1 MKPARLFLSFLSVL
15 SFCAV
20 SCKDPVP
27 EEPATVPV
35 REVLLSRTK
44 ASVKIGQT
52 VTLTAQVLPDNAT
65 DKSLAWASDNE
76 SVARVDAQGVVT
88 GVAEGMAR
96 ISATAGGK
104 SDRCE
109 VTVLYDGVKA
119 TGVKLDSH
127 EMTLKPGTQARLSY
141 TPEPAH
147 TTETAFWSSSDER
160 VVTVAADGTLTGIGE
175 GEAVVT
181 VKLGEFEDRCSV
193 VVLGHIYLTLT
204 DPLEK
209 VIPRAPF
216 PDRKDT
222 VRVAR
227 GETATLQVVV
237 NADKDASGLTPRVLR
252 FAKDGGSGMAVEP
265 GLWWVRKIKCTRH
278 WDEWEGGPAP
288 DEINADFDLYPDCL
302 MPVDKWNVDIS
313 AGDRTCLWV
322 EFDIPRDLAPGLY
335 TGEVAVSG
343 SAGSAFTTT
352 KTFHVQVYEASLPE
366 KQGLTVI
373 NWVHEDLRMMNG
385 GQYTDHNR
393 VYELLENAII
403 PFMNHYGQNC
413 YQFMF
418 ANRGNIGRAWTG
430 YDEKEG
436 RYRWE
441 YDFDYSFGREFEL
454 FLRACPQLAMVH
466 GLNIIAGRDGAGYV
480 MLGYKLGE
488 DGKPLLDGNGEIDY
502 GYYTLDGS
510 REEPAVAMYMD
521 DYFGQFQDWLE
532 SHKTA
537 DGRTWLDMFAQTL
550 QDEPGDELAP
560 AYNQLARY
568 FKHAA
573 PKIKTLEPIGTA
585 LIDDTLLD
593 YPCPTIAHLTDIPA
607 RGNQVQWTYTCMG
620 PQGNYANR
628 FIRIPLIK
636 TRILH
641 WINYR
646 YNAVGYLHWGLC
658 YWYGCPNGNP
668 YEDAYDIS
676 RQYKGSFIGGDM
688 FIVYPGDGELYPS
701 VRLCAMRDGIRDYDL
716 LKMVEARSKADADAF
731 CRRFVIDN
739 ATYDTD
745 ITHFRQ
751 LRRDML
757 EYLSR

>member
-1 MKPARLFLSFLSVL
+1 
-15 SFCAV
+15 
-20 SCKDPVP
+20 
-27 EEPATVPV
+27 
-35 REVLLSRTK
+35 
-44 ASVKIGQT
+44 
-52 VTLTAQVLPDNAT
+52 
-65 DKSLAWASDNE
+65 
-76 SVARVDAQGVVT
+76 
-88 GVAEGMAR
+88 
-96 ISATAGGK
+96 
-104 SDRCE
+104 
-109 VTVLYDGVKA
+109 
-119 TGVKLDSH
+119 
-127 EMTLKPGTQARLSY
+127 
-141 TPEPAH
+141 
-147 TTETAFWSSSDER
+147 
-160 VVTVAADGTLTGIGE
+160 
-175 GEAVVT
+175 
-181 VKLGEFEDRCSV
+181 
-193 VVLGHIYLTLT
+193 
-204 DPLEK
+204 
-209 VIPRAPF
+209 
-216 PDRKDT
+216 
-222 VRVAR
+222 
-227 GETATLQVVV
+227 
-237 NADKDASGLTPRVLR
+237 
-252 FAKDGGSGMAVEP
+252 
-265 GLWWVRKIKCTRH
+265 
-278 WDEWEGGPAP
+278 
-288 DEINADFDLYPDCL
+288 
-302 MPVDKWNVDIS
+302 
-313 AGDRTCLWV
+313 
-322 EFDIPRDLAPGLY
+322 
-335 TGEVAVSG
+335 
-343 SAGSAFTTT
+343 
-352 KTFHVQVYEASLPE
+352 
-366 KQGLTVI
+366 
-373 NWVHEDLRMMNG
+373 MNG

-418 ANRGNIGRAWTG
+418 ANRGNIGRAWTEFDTG
-430 YDEKEG
+430 RN
-436 RYRWE
+436 RYRWV
-441 YDFDYSFGREFEL
+441 YDFDYSFGKEFDL

-466 GLNIIAGRDGAGYV
+466 GLNIIAAREADRYV
-480 MLGYKLGE
+480 MLGYKFGS
-488 DGKPLLDGNGEIDY
+488 DGKPLVDANGEIEY
-502 GYYTLDGS
+502 GYYDLDGTT
-510 REEPAVAMYMD
+510 EVPEVAMYME

-532 SHKTA
+532 SHKLP
-537 DGRTWLDMFAQTL
+537 DGRSWLDIYAQTL
-550 QDEPGDELAP
+550 QDEPGDALAP

-568 FKHAA
+568 FKRAA
-573 PKIKTLEPIGTA
+573 PKVKTLEPIGTN

-593 YPCPTIAHLTDIPA
+593 YPCPTIAHLTDMPA

>member
-1 MKPARLFLSFLSVL
+1 MKRIPLTAAFLLFALF
-15 SFCAV
+15 
-20 SCKDPVP
+20 SCK
-27 EEPATVPV
+27 EPAPPQPEVIPV
-35 REVLLSRTK
+35 REVLISRTV

-52 VTLTAQVLPDNAT
+52 LTLTADVQPRNAT
-65 DKSLAWASDNE
+65 DAALSWSSGDE
-76 SVARVDAQGVVT
+76 SIATVDAQGVVT
-88 GVAEGMAR
+88 GVAEGTTA
-96 ISATAGGK
+96 IVVKAGGK
-104 SDRCE
+104 SDSCAL
-109 VTVLYDGVKA
+109 TVLYDGIRA
-119 TGVKLDSH
+119 TGIRLASH
-127 EMTLKPGTQARLSY
+127 DLTLKTGERVSLPY
-141 TPEPAH
+141 TVEPEH
-147 TTETAFWSSSDER
+147 TTESVAWSCEDPAVVSVADGGVLTGGKVGET
-160 VVTVAADGTLTGIGE
+160 VVTARIGS
-175 GEAVVT
+175 
-181 VKLGEFEDRCSV
+181 FEDRCKVIV
-193 VVLGHIYLTLT
+193 VGDTYLTLT

-209 VIPRAPF
+209 VIPRADY

-227 GETATLQVVV
+227 GETATLQVIIH
-237 NADKDASGLTPRVLR
+237 ADKGATGLTPRVRR
-252 FAKDGGSGMAVEP
+252 FSLGGEGVAVEP
-265 GLWWVRKIKCTRH
+265 GFWWVRKTKCTRH
-278 WDEWEGGPAP
+278 WDEWEGGPAS

-302 MPVDKWNVDIS
+302 MPLGKWDVTI
-313 AGDRTCLWV
+313 APGDRTCLWV
-322 EFDIPRDLAPGLY
+322 EFDIPRDLAPGVY
-335 TGEVAVSG
+335 EGELEVSG
-343 SAGSAFTTT
+343 TDTAPFTAT
-352 KTFHVQVYEASLPE
+352 KRFYVQVYGATLPV
-366 KQGLTVI
+366 KQGLNVI
-373 NWVHEDLRMMNG
+373 NWVHEDLRAMNG

-403 PFMNHYGQNC
+403 PFMNRYGQNC

-418 ANRGNIGRAWTG
+418 ANRGNIGRAWTEF
-430 YDEKEG
+430 DEAKG
-436 RYRWE
+436 RYRWV
-441 YDFDYSFGREFEL
+441 YDFDYAFGKEFNL
-454 FLRACPQLAMVH
+454 FLRACPQLSMVH
-466 GLNIIAGRDGAGYV
+466 GLNIIAARESDRYV
-480 MLGYKLGE
+480 MLGYKLGT
-488 DGKPLLDGNGEIDY
+488 DGKPRVDGSGEIEY
-502 GYYTLDGS
+502 GYYDLDGKT
-510 REEPAVAMYMD
+510 EVPEVEMYMA

-532 SHKTA
+532 SHKLP
-537 DGRTWLDMFAQTL
+537 DGRSWLDMYAQTL
-550 QDEPGDELAP
+550 QDEPGDALAP

-568 FKHAA
+568 FKRAA
-573 PKIKTLEPIGTA
+573 PKIKTLEPIGTN

-628 FIRIPLIK
+628 FIRLPLIK

-668 YEDAYDIS
+668 YEDAYDLS

-716 LKMVEARSKADADAF
+716 LRMIEARSKADADAF

-745 ITHFRQ
+745 ISHFRQ
-751 LRRDML
+751 LRREML

>member
-1 MKPARLFLSFLSVL
+1 MKRIPLTAAFLLFALF
-15 SFCAV
+15 
-20 SCKDPVP
+20 SCK
-27 EEPATVPV
+27 EPAPPQPEVIPV
-35 REVLLSRTK
+35 REVLISRTV

-52 VTLTAQVLPDNAT
+52 LTLTADIQPRNAT
-65 DKSLAWASDNE
+65 DAALSWSSGDE
-76 SVARVDAQGVVT
+76 SIATVDAQGVVT
-88 GVAEGMAR
+88 GVAEGTTA
-96 ISATAGGK
+96 IVVKAGGK
-104 SDRCE
+104 SDSCAL
-109 VTVLYDGVKA
+109 TVLYDGIRA
-119 TGVKLDSH
+119 TGIRLASH
-127 EMTLKPGTQARLSY
+127 DLTLKTGERVSLPY
-141 TPEPAH
+141 TVEPEH
-147 TTETAFWSSSDER
+147 TTESVAWFSEDPAVVSVADGGVLTGGKVGET
-160 VVTVAADGTLTGIGE
+160 VVTARIGS
-175 GEAVVT
+175 
-181 VKLGEFEDRCSV
+181 FEDRCKVIV
-193 VVLGHIYLTLT
+193 VGDTYLTLT

-209 VIPRAPF
+209 VIPRADY

-227 GETATLQVVV
+227 GETATLQVIIH
-237 NADKDASGLTPRVLR
+237 ADKGATGLTPRVRR
-252 FAKDGGSGMAVEP
+252 FSLGGDGVAVEP
-265 GLWWVRKIKCTRH
+265 GFWWVRKTKCTRH
-278 WDEWEGGPAP
+278 WDEWEGGPAS

-302 MPVDKWNVDIS
+302 MPLGKWDVTI
-313 AGDRTCLWV
+313 APGDRTCLWV
-322 EFDIPRDLAPGLY
+322 EFDIPRDLAPGVY
-335 TGEVAVSG
+335 EGELEVSG
-343 SAGSAFTTT
+343 TDTAPFTAT
-352 KTFHVQVYEASLPE
+352 KRFYVQVYGATLPV
-366 KQGLTVI
+366 KQGLNVI
-373 NWVHEDLRMMNG
+373 NWVHEDLRAMNG

-403 PFMNHYGQNC
+403 PFMNRYGQNC

-418 ANRGNIGRAWTG
+418 ANRGNIGRAWTEF
-430 YDEKEG
+430 DEAKG
-436 RYRWE
+436 RYRWV
-441 YDFDYSFGREFEL
+441 YDFDYAFGKEFNL
-454 FLRACPQLAMVH
+454 FLRACPQLSMVH
-466 GLNIIAGRDGAGYV
+466 GLNIIAARESDRYV
-480 MLGYKLGE
+480 MLGYKLGT
-488 DGKPLLDGNGEIDY
+488 DGKPRVDGSGEIEY
-502 GYYTLDGS
+502 GYYDLDGKT
-510 REEPAVAMYMD
+510 EVPEVEMYMA

-532 SHKTA
+532 SHKLP
-537 DGRTWLDMFAQTL
+537 DGRSWLDMYAQTL
-550 QDEPGDELAP
+550 QDEPGDALAP

-568 FKHAA
+568 FKRAA
-573 PKIKTLEPIGTA
+573 PKIKTLEPIGTN

-628 FIRIPLIK
+628 FIRLPLIK

-668 YEDAYDIS
+668 YEDAYDLS

-716 LKMVEARSKADADAF
+716 LRMIEARSKADADAF

-745 ITHFRQ
+745 ISHFRQ
-751 LRRDML
+751 LRREML

>member
-1 MKPARLFLSFLSVL
+1 MKTLPCIASLALVALCFF
-15 SFCAV
+15 
-20 SCKDPVP
+20 SCQ
-27 EEPATVPV
+27 EPAPPQPEVIPV
-35 REVLLSRTK
+35 REVLISRTK

-52 VTLTAQVLPDNAT
+52 LTLTADVQPQNAT
-65 DKSLAWASDNE
+65 DASLTWSSSDP
-76 SVARVDAQGVVT
+76 SVASVDDKGVVS
-88 GVAEGMAR
+88 GVAEGTAVVTV
-96 ISATAGGK
+96 TAGGK

-109 VTVLYDGVKA
+109 VSVLYDGVRA
-119 TGVKLDSH
+119 TGIRLASH
-127 EMTLKPGTQARLSY
+127 ELTLKEGARL
-141 TPEPAH
+141 TLPFTVEPEH
-147 TTETAFWSSSDER
+147 TTESVSWSSADESIVSVAEGGVLTGGKVGET
-160 VVTVAADGTLTGIGE
+160 VVTARIG
-175 GEAVVT
+175 A
-181 VKLGEFEDRCSV
+181 FEDRCV
-193 VVLGHIYLTLT
+193 VTVVGQTWLTLT

-209 VIPRAPF
+209 VIPRVEY

-222 VRVAR
+222 VCVAR
-227 GETATLQVVV
+227 GETATLQVIIH
-237 NADKDASGLTPRVLR
+237 ADKGASGMMPRVRR
-252 FAKDGGSGMAVEP
+252 FARSGSEGLAVEP
-265 GLWWVRKIKCTRH
+265 GFWWVRKTKCTRH
-278 WDEWEGGPAP
+278 WDEWEGGPAD

-302 MPVDKWNVDIS
+302 MPLGKWDVTVEP
-313 AGDRTCLWV
+313 GDRTCLWV
-322 EFDIPRDLAPGLY
+322 EFDIPRDLEPGLY
-335 TGEVAVSG
+335 EGELEVSG
-343 SAGSAFTTT
+343 TDVAAFTAT
-352 KTFHVQVYEASLPE
+352 KKFYVQVYGATLPE

-385 GQYTDHNR
+385 GRYTDHDR

-403 PFMNHYGQNC
+403 PFMNRYGQNC

-418 ANRGNIGRAWTG
+418 ANRGNIGRAWTE
-430 YDEKEG
+430 YDEKAG
-436 RYRWE
+436 RYRWV
-441 YDFDYSFGREFEL
+441 YDFDYSFGKEFEL

-466 GLNIIAGRDGAGYV
+466 GLNIIAGREDAGYV

-488 DGKPLLDGNGEIDY
+488 DGKPLLGSDGQMDW
-502 GYYTLDGS
+502 GYYTLDGT

-521 DYFGQFQDWLE
+521 DYFGQFQAWLE

-537 DGRTWLDMFAQTL
+537 DGRTWLEMFAQTL
-550 QDEPGDELAP
+550 QDEPGDAQAP

-573 PKIKTLEPIGTA
+573 PKIKTLEPIGTR

-628 FIRIPLIK
+628 FIRLPLIK

-716 LKMVEARSKADADAF
+716 LRMIEARSKADADAF
-731 CRRFVIDN
+731 CQRFVVDN

-745 ITHFRQ
+745 INHFRQ
-751 LRRDML
+751 LRREML